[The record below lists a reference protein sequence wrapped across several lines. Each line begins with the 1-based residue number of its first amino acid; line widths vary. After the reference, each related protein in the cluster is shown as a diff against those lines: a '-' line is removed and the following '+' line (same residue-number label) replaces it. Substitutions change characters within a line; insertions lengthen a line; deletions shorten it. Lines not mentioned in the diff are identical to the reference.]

1 MAATVE
7 ERLARLEA
15 QVMEIQERAQSAR
28 RPAFG
33 LTIEEVKARGEGP
46 VKRSPETIARFRRM
60 MGSFDG
66 PADLSER
73 MRDYLYGDY
82 PGEKE

>member
-7 ERLARLEA
+7 ERLERLEA
-15 QVMEIQERAQSAR
+15 QVAEIAGRTERAR

-66 PADLSER
+66 SADLSER

-82 PGEKE
+82 PDGKG